1 MVDPTPSLVPGS
13 SSPFSHYR
21 PTEKGTSSYQSAS
34 SQADAS
40 TAKGSAPVEPNVT
53 TNEESGRRSI
63 SESA

>member
-1 MVDPTPSLVPGS
+1 MVDPTPSLVLPGS

-40 TAKGSAPVEPNVT
+40 TPKGSTRRAERD
-53 TNEESGRRSI
+53 NE
-63 SESA
+63 